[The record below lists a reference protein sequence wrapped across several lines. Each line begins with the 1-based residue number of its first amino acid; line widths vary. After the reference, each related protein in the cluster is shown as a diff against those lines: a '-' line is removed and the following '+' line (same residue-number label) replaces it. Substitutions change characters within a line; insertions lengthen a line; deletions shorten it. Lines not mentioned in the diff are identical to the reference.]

1 MVCCFSTDKMYAAK
15 MAQEFLTSNG
25 IDSVI
30 LNKKDSVLLIGEIEV
45 LVERQSLIRAK
56 HLLKDFDR

>member
-1 MVCCFSTDKMYAAK
+1 MYAAK
-15 MAQEFLTSNG
+15 MAQEFLSSNG

-30 LNKKDSVLLIGEIEV
+30 LNKKDSVLLVGEIEV
-45 LVERQSLIRAK
+45 LVENQSLIRAK